1 MQGSTLEARVTFAVE
16 RLLSDSAEDRHAVVR
31 DMARAWP
38 DAPAL
43 ALVLALTDAAARIE
57 SVFHQVQNG
66 EVGAQLGY
74 RHAALVACD
83 VLVLQC
89 NGSRKVRAK
98 DLLAHWQAHDDYFLR
113 LT

>member
-16 RLLSDSAEDRHAVVR
+16 RLLSDSAEVRRAVVR

-57 SVFHQVQNG
+57 SVFRQVQNG
-66 EVGAQLGY
+66 EIGAQLGY

-89 NGSRKVRAK
+89 NGPGTVLAK
-98 DLLAHWQAHDDYFLR
+98 DLLVHWHAHDDFFLR
-113 LT
+113 